1 MTPLCEYIQ
10 QLSNTMGVTGY
21 EGRVLEAVASI
32 LSSHSIPFFSDSF
45 GNLLVQLGDE
55 HAQKQ
60 RLICAHADEVG
71 IQVQKVAYPLVWF
84 RTFGS
89 LRKDEMVGSLIIFEN
104 GAVGVVEKHD
114 TGSSDQFLV
123 RLSQPAPL
131 PTVAMTGTF
140 STRCSVAGDT
150 IKGKALDNRAGC
162 AILLG
167 LVLNLFDTVDTPYD
181 SSLLFAF
188 TREEEIGGRGIQ
200 HLSYANSFCHVVSI
214 DATPVV
220 DDNNV
225 ALGSGPCIKVSDGSS
240 ISDRALVESFV
251 AVAREHSI
259 PYQLEVNELGFSE
272 SAFPSLVSE
281 AKCITI
287 SYPIVGMH
295 SAVSEVSLHDVLH
308 TMELVTQYCSQ
319 WVLPL
324 YSEPYN
330 YVAER

>member
-1 MTPLCEYIQ
+1 MTPLCKYIQ
-10 QLSNTMGVTGY
+10 ELSNTMGVSGY
-21 EGRVLEAVASI
+21 EDQVLETVASI
-32 LSSHSIPFFSDSF
+32 LSSHSVPFTYDSF
-45 GNLLVQLGDE
+45 GNLLVQLGDD
-55 HAQKQ
+55 HAEEK
-60 RLICAHADEVG
+60 RLICAHSDEVG
-71 IQVQKVAYPLVWF
+71 IQVQKVEYPFVWF

-89 LRKDEMVGSLIIFEN
+89 LRRAEMEGSTIVFEN
-104 GAVGVVEKHD
+104 GAVGVVEKLN
-114 TGSSDQFLV
+114 TGSSTSFLI

-131 PTVAMTGTF
+131 PGVAMTGTF
-140 STRCSVAGDT
+140 TARCSIDGYT

-162 AILLG
+162 AILLTII
-167 LVLNLFDTVDTPYD
+167 LDLFGNAETPPD

-200 HLSYANSFCHVVSI
+200 HLSYAHSFCQVVSI

-220 DDNNV
+220 DDNNI

-240 ISDRALVESFV
+240 ISDKKLVELFSRL
-251 AVAREHSI
+251 ARDHSI

-295 SAVSEVSLHDVLH
+295 SAVSEISLPDVLH
-308 TMELVTQYCSQ
+308 TMELVARYCSE